1 MFGRV
6 PAAPADALVYGS
18 AADVE
23 TFYSVVRSC
32 DCASPF
38 LDVWQDLVDSKAEV
52 RLYVSRDLERHVRT
66 AKADSRNVVFVD
78 MLDSLGTGEH
88 IHLLDLADLDA
99 FPRIL
104 QCGDSAAAVP
114 VLPVP
119 PWASSRCSILLHV
132 LSEARRMAEGASY
145 EAAHAKAIDD
155 ENRLRSLLGQKVK
168 IRRRLSGP
176 EKWAESAAWGGST
189 WIISCPHITLFD
201 GARSEVYEV
210 DEDGQVILPPTFEP
224 AP

>member
-1 MFGRV
+1 MSG
-6 PAAPADALVYGS
+6 PAPTVRADALVYGS
-18 AADVE
+18 AGDVE
-23 TFYSVVRSC
+23 TFHSLVRSC
-32 DCASPF
+32 DCAAPF
-38 LDVWQDLVDSKAEV
+38 LDAWQDLVDSKAEV
-52 RLYVSRDLERHVRT
+52 RLYVLRDLERHVRT
-66 AKADSRNVVFVD
+66 ERADSRNVVFVD

-104 QCGDSAAAVP
+104 ECGDSAGTERT
-114 VLPVP
+114 LPVP

-132 LSEARRMAEGASY
+132 LSESRRMAEGASY
-145 EAAHAKAIDD
+145 EDAHAKAIED
-155 ENRLRSLLGQKVK
+155 ENQLRSRLGQKVK

-176 EKWAESAAWGGST
+176 EKWAETTAWGSST

-210 DEDGQVILPPTFEP
+210 GEDGHVVLPPTFEP